1 MNGRIM
7 ADPTNAKK
15 TVSNT
20 KVGKKEPWSSKKK
33 ALAVTAVLAFG
44 AAAGGGYYY
53 ADQEGYIDQYL
64 NPTDTTEQT
73 VETPALIGSQN
84 EAEDKPVVS
93 VKDEVITHPQKTFDD
108 YMAAADADQ
117 GKGYYGSYCTGCHST
132 PRENGSG
139 GMGPNLFNVV
149 DSEQGLAGSRN
160 SKALRETLTETWD
173 RAALD
178 EWLENPRE
186 MVPGTTMYF
195 AGLKDPQMRAD
206 IISYLE
212 TKKPQAP
219 KTP

>member
-1 MNGRIM
+1 M
-7 ADPTNAKK
+7 ADLKNVKK
-15 TVSNT
+15 TASNT
-20 KVGKKEPWSSKKK
+20 KVAKKEPWSLKKK
-33 ALAVTAVLAFG
+33 ALTATAVLAFG

-64 NPTDTTEQT
+64 NPADTAEQT
-73 VETPALIGSQN
+73 VETPALIDDQDEVES
-84 EAEDKPVVS
+84 KPVVS
-93 VKDEVITHPQKTFDD
+93 VKDEVITQPQKTFDD

-149 DSEQGLAGSRN
+149 DAEQGLSGSRN
-160 SKALRETLTETWD
+160 SKALRENLIGIWD

-186 MVPGTTMYF
+186 MLPGTTMYF

>member
-1 MNGRIM
+1 M
-7 ADPTNAKK
+7 ADLKNVKETA
-15 TVSNT
+15 SNT
-20 KVGKKEPWSSKKK
+20 KAGKKEPWSSKKK
-33 ALAVTAVLAFG
+33 AWAATAVLAFG

-64 NPTDTTEQT
+64 NPADTTKQT
-73 VETPALIGSQN
+73 VDTSPTLITDQDQPDSKPAI
-84 EAEDKPVVS
+84 S
-93 VKDEVITHPQKTFDD
+93 VKEEVITQPQKTFDD

-160 SKALRETLTETWD
+160 SKALRENLTGIWD
-173 RAALD
+173 RAAMD

>member
-1 MNGRIM
+1 M
-7 ADPTNAKK
+7 ADLKNVKETA
-15 TVSNT
+15 SNT
-20 KVGKKEPWSSKKK
+20 KAGKKEPWSTKKK
-33 ALAVTAVLAFG
+33 TWAATAVLAFG

-73 VETPALIGSQN
+73 VDTPALITDQ
-84 EAEDKPVVS
+84 DDKKPVVS
-93 VKDEVITHPQKTFDD
+93 VKEEAITQPLPQKTLDD
-108 YMAAADADQ
+108 YMAAADADKGQ
-117 GKGYYGSYCTGCHST
+117 GYYGSYCTGCHST

-149 DSEQGLAGSRN
+149 GSEQGLVGSRN
-160 SKALRETLTETWD
+160 SKALRETLTGTWD

-178 EWLENPRE
+178 EWLENPRD
-186 MVPGTTMYF
+186 MVPGTSMYF